1 MTFGKLSTKVKK
13 GKNEG
18 ILKKEE
24 EENGVGEEGKKKE
37 RKNREE
43 SRNFQEKPP
52 FVGIGVRGSPG
63 IQTDSFLSAFPHMQF
78 KTSRL
83 TQ

>member
-1 MTFGKLSTKVKK
+1 M
-13 GKNEG
+13 
-18 ILKKEE
+18 
-24 EENGVGEEGKKKE
+24 GEEGKKKE

-63 IQTDSFLSAFPHMQF
+63 IQMDSFFSAFPHMQF

>member
-1 MTFGKLSTKVKK
+1 M
-13 GKNEG
+13 
-18 ILKKEE
+18 
-24 EENGVGEEGKKKE
+24 GEEGKKKE

-43 SRNFQEKPP
+43 NRNVQEKPP
-52 FVGIGVRGSPG
+52 LVGIGVRGSPG
-63 IQTDSFLSAFPHMQF
+63 IQTDSFLYAFPHMQF